1 MEVIA
6 TYDVIVKHSEF
17 NATMEK
23 FGYRDRWKSNNV
35 TYYLP
40 NMTLWQNNKALND
53 AKMLATQSKV
63 ILQRCMTG
71 EATPGPGISG
81 EQHAWNLLLSM
92 VIYLKCFN
100 LRSSIWHF

>member
-40 NMTLWQNNKALND
+40 NMTLWQNNKALNG
-53 AKMLATQSKV
+53 AKTVAAQSKV
-63 ILQRCMTG
+63 ILQRCMKV
-71 EATPGPGISG
+71 EATPWAGTSG
-81 EQHAWNLLLSM
+81 EQHA
-92 VIYLKCFN
+92 
-100 LRSSIWHF
+100 